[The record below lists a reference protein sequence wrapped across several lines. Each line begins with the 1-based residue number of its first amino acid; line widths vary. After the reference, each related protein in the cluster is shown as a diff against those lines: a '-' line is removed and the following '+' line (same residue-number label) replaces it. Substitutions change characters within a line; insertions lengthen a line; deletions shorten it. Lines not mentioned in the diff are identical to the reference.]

1 MKLTEYSNKVSS
13 SNTIV
18 SSQKSVLKPA
28 NHEEIQNWLIS
39 KLSKELDLREEEID
53 IYEPL
58 ANYGLSSMTAVGL
71 TGDLED
77 LLNIELS
84 ATLAWDYP
92 SIEEIS
98 IFTFAKVS

>member
-1 MKLTEYSNKVSS
+1 MKFTESDCKTSS
-13 SNTIV
+13 STALIPLQR
-18 SSQKSVLKPA
+18 SLLKPA

-39 KLSKELDLREEEID
+39 TLSKELNLKEEEID
-53 IYEPL
+53 ICEPL

-77 LLNIELS
+77 LLSIELP

-92 SIEEIS
+92 TIEEIS
-98 IFTFAKVS
+98 IFTFGEVS